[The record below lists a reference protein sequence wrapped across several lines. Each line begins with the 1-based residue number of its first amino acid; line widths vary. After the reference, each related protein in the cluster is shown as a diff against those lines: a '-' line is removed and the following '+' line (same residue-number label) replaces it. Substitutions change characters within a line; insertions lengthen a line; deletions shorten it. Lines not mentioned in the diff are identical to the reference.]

1 MNMWIDNDF
10 LNPTGDPEAVNKD
23 LDDKL
28 MTEGVD
34 VKNPL
39 QDRIVRMLSE
49 LEEAIGSDY
58 SVVQNKYAEAVKFV
72 MEHTNYNEQQAKDVV
87 NAVLPR
93 VGSMNILDTLSEI
106 ETLRKNIT
114 FSPIYD
120 ILRKFKTTFSDGTL
134 DVVSMIQEQVNK
146 LAEASKYEDFT
157 IGSKQMV
164 SELKETMRF
173 LDAIKSLV
181 NGSYSGINSTIN
193 RLKKGSESEAKLP
206 ELTEETTKLLFNDI
220 EYIQQRISGLLT
232 IALKNDHKK
241 LKIHKET
248 EVKMKP
254 LMVKFY
260 MEDHFK
266 DEFKVKLNVDI
277 NAI

>member
-1 MNMWIDNDF
+1 MNMWIDNDV
-10 LNPTGDPEAVNKD
+10 LNPTGSPEEVNKD
-23 LDDKL
+23 FDNML

-34 VKNPL
+34 TKNLL
-39 QDRIVRMLSE
+39 QDKIIKILSD
-49 LEEAIGSDY
+49 LEEAIGNDY
-58 SVVQNKYAEAVKFV
+58 SIVQNKYAEAVKFV
-72 MEHTNYNEQQAKDVV
+72 MEHTNYNEQQAKDVI

-93 VGSMNILDTLSEI
+93 VGNMSILDALSEI

-120 ILRKFKTTFSDGTL
+120 VLRKFKTTFSDGTL
-134 DVVSMIQEQVNK
+134 DITSMIQEQVNK
-146 LAEASKYEDFT
+146 LAEASKYEDYT
-157 IGSKQMV
+157 IGSKQMIA
-164 SELKETMRF
+164 ELKETMRF
-173 LDAIKSLV
+173 LDALKALI
-181 NGSYSGINSTIN
+181 NGSYSGINATIN
-193 RLKKGSESEAKLP
+193 RLKKGSESEIKLP

-220 EYIQQRISGLLT
+220 EYIQQRIGGLLT

-254 LMVKFY
+254 LMVRFY

-266 DEFKVKLNVDI
+266 DEFKSKLNVDI
-277 NAI
+277 DAI